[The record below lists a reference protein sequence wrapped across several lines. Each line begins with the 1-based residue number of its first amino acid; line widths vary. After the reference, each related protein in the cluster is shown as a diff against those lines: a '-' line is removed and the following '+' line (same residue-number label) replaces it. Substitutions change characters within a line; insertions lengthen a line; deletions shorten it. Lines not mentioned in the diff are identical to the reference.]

1 MHSFWPTPNLYIIHG
16 VPFSPLP
23 LRTYPDM
30 IISREG
36 NFFFYNCGHSTMIA
50 CVMALFS
57 TVVQKRLDFET
68 LKSFQSHTTMNTLV
82 FNVRG
87 ECCLS
92 VVRRA
97 EGEGGVQRPRIYSRW
112 TTWIRWGMGKY
123 SQTWYGQRW
132 AHIHVGRTSILV
144 FSSLSRGMKTDV
156 CLFPGG
162 WTLHWYPKRHA
173 QVTT

>member
-1 MHSFWPTPNLYIIHG
+1 MRG
-16 VPFSPLP
+16 
-23 LRTYPDM
+23 
-30 IISREG
+30 EG
-36 NFFFYNCGHSTMIA
+36 IFFFYNCGHSTMIA

-57 TVVQKRLDFET
+57 TVVQKRLDFEI

-97 EGEGGVQRPRIYSRW
+97 EGEVGVQRPRIYSRW

-123 SQTWYGQRW
+123 SRTWYGQRW
-132 AHIHVGRTSILV
+132 AHIHVGITSILV
-144 FSSLSRGMKTDV
+144 FLLFREEWKRMSA
-156 CLFPGG
+156 CFPGG
-162 WTLHWYPKRHA
+162 GLFIGILNDMLRWLRHITPCKREII
-173 QVTT
+173 